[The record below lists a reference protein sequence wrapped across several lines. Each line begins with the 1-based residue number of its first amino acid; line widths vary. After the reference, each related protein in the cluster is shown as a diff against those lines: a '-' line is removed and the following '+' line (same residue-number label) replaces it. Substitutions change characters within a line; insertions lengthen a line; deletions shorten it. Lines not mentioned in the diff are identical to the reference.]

1 MQVAYNSLTE
11 IIMNE
16 LSTRKRHYIESPYSI
31 IEHYNSEQKNIEAY
45 NGRQLLE
52 MIQNADDASVTDK
65 EKIAFIRLKDNV
77 LTIANN
83 GEPFSEGGI
92 ISLMYSDLSPKVKEQ
107 NKIGQKGLGFRS
119 VLSWADEISIDSYD
133 LHLSFSRQHSI
144 GFLQQLINKKTEIR
158 QLIKRKTDE
167 EFPIATLR
175 CPKVHAP
182 RQIVERDYDTIV
194 ALQLKAEVLNDV
206 QTQIINEIDQETLLF
221 LNNLEKII
229 IESPGR
235 NETIVKEV
243 QPNGTVHIDV
253 LDQVG
258 EVLRTKHWHVIE
270 KKDTHKGKNYELKI
284 AWTDNLDDNKYALYS
299 FFKTTVHFGFPAL
312 VHGTFEL
319 NDNRNNLN
327 QDTHGHNMFLFKEL
341 AHLFVEAASLIAEI
355 EPTACYKP
363 LKLLFCKEEPTDPVI
378 QQSGMIEMLYKAV
391 KTANLFPIIIDK
403 YTSWDDAPSF
413 SKYPFAELINP
424 TFCPSLMK
432 YTEDEQVLSFLE
444 LLGIDQ
450 LSLSPKTALRL
461 LHKAAN
467 KITKE
472 DFSRLIYYTVK
483 EYSDDIEQE
492 NPKELPSIFYNR
504 KGKMISFTQPIFMPM
519 GDRYFSL
526 PENLDVQVIDE
537 DLANTLKTCFEAEA
551 LNELAQELSCFRVK
565 PYQFIEIAKYL
576 LIHNKNNGN
585 NLQLLHQSLF
595 GLFITE
601 YRKNK
606 QLPELSVDITIPV
619 FSRKGKKINCSD
631 AYFGKEYGNTLN
643 ESLYAY
649 NQNKFVGSKKRL
661 GLVSNN
667 ETEISEYLNWLG
679 VANRPRKEIIDGDK
693 NFAKF
698 TMSQYDFREKVEDL
712 HFKNFDEY
720 LKIFYGY
727 YKIQVESYDELD
739 QILDN
744 CSVEELVC
752 WVHDDENLRKSLEDN
767 CEQNTES
774 VISIWFHY
782 KQDTRKLRGRK
793 IKSFLKWKIS
803 STNWVRTISGNKA
816 APEICTISRTVTEE
830 FSPLIEIPKIDY
842 NHIAL
847 QEIGLKKENTDY
859 YLTLLGIHR
868 DISSFSGKALY
879 TILTQLPELDPEGK
893 KARTIYREIIENYD
907 ERTLSKSDDAY
918 IGFLKDGIV
927 YSKKEKE
934 FEYKPISEVYYV
946 DNKTYGE
953 SIINQFYT
961 LSLDRRRGKDKVRK
975 VFGVKPLEDLELKL
989 EGEHER
995 HPLQSEFTEEIEF
1008 FKPYVYAFRK
1018 DKDTKGDQRN
1028 SIIAAKFYLVKNA
1041 QVKLHVGEGERKFQL
1056 IDFEFVYLRDT
1067 HSTYIKVPVH
1077 IRTIPELRQEVTF
1090 CESIA
1095 EAFATIL
1102 KVDADRSI
1110 YRELFSR
1117 SPQGR
1122 DEILRSE
1129 LVDLKLEHLEASR
1142 NALNIVSD
1150 PKIQFWQAV
1159 LKCFSKKQLSK
1170 SSISDTNVNA
1180 FIKKCFPN
1188 SFNLLERV
1196 LDRIDYEN
1204 PNEEDTLSLIRDL
1217 FLKINIEIEE
1227 FNKYAFREVDL
1238 TQLYYV
1244 ELKTISENHL
1254 QNFKQK
1260 LFEQLNSSNIQEKK
1274 SFIFKIQEFK
1284 DADIRFSNTLKTDVE
1299 NTFKSW
1305 VLENFEIDLRNTT
1318 TQEIDLNEKYRSN
1331 KESLKAQ
1338 ISQMQVPTSLLETF
1352 LEQIE
1357 HTSLLYFG
1365 ELKELKSLLS
1375 RVIRNLPKSNA
1386 GNGKY
1391 GIPKRLLNIGN
1402 KQLYFEDYE
1411 DLAKQLT
1418 ELKQTFLTPIKRIK
1432 TNRLESTTNGKSNKK
1447 KKRKKRHF
1455 GISKKM
1461 EEELGFVGEFFTYH
1475 NLLQT
1480 QTDVHWVSE
1489 NARKAG
1495 IEFTGDVG
1503 EGYDMTY
1510 RNRYGKRKYVE
1521 VKTVSSNDSEF
1532 PITPN
1537 EVQTGEKLKYD
1548 YEVILVINPLD
1559 TDNLRIETLA
1569 NLFQYKKGERFNDN
1583 SNFSVENDN
1592 YRIKF
1597 NRKD

>member
-1 MQVAYNSLTE
+1 MQGTNNSLTE
-11 IIMNE
+11 IIKDE

-52 MIQNADDASVTDK
+52 MIQNADDASITDK
-65 EKIAFIRLKDNV
+65 EKIAFIHLKDNV

-92 ISLMYSDLSPKVKEQ
+92 ISLMYSDLSPKIKEQ

-119 VLSWADEISIDSYD
+119 VLSWADEITIDSYD

-144 GFLQQLINKKTEIR
+144 DFLQQLINEKTEIR

-182 RQIVERDYDTIV
+182 RQIVERDYDTIIE
-194 ALQLKAEVLNDV
+194 LRLKSEVINDV
-206 QTQIINEIDQETLLF
+206 QAQIINENDQETLLF

-229 IESPGR
+229 IESPER
-235 NETIVKEV
+235 NENIVKGV
-243 QPNGTVHIDV
+243 QPNKTVHIEV
-253 LDQVG
+253 FDQAG
-258 EVLRTKHWHVIE
+258 EVLRTKHWYVIE

-284 AWTDNLDDNKYALYS
+284 AWTDNLDDNKDVLYS
-299 FFKTTVHFGFPAL
+299 FFKTTVHLGFPAL

-319 NDNRNNLN
+319 SDNRKNLN
-327 QDTHGHNMFLFKEL
+327 QDTHGHNMFLFNEL
-341 AHLFVEAASLIAEI
+341 THLFIEAASLIAKI
-355 EPTACYKP
+355 EPITCFKP
-363 LKLLFCKEEPTDPVI
+363 LKLLFCKVAPTDPVI
-378 QQSGMIEMLYKAV
+378 QQSGMIELLYEAV
-391 KTANLFPIIIDK
+391 KTANLLPLIIDK
-403 YTSWDDAPSF
+403 YTSWDGAPSF

-450 LSLSPKTALRL
+450 LSLSPKTALTL
-461 LHKAAN
+461 LHKTAN
-467 KITKE
+467 KIAKK
-472 DFSRLIYYTVK
+472 DFSCLIYYTVK
-483 EYSDDIEQE
+483 EYSIDIEQE
-492 NPKELPSIFYNR
+492 SAIELPSIFYDR
-504 KGKMISFTQPIFMPM
+504 KDNMISFTQPIFMPM
-519 GDRYFSL
+519 GDRSFSL
-526 PENLDVQVIDE
+526 PENLYVQVIDE
-537 DLANTLKTCFEAEA
+537 DLANELKTCFETEDF
-551 LNELAQELSCFRVK
+551 NELAQELSCFRVK

-576 LIHNKNNGN
+576 LIHNKNNDN

-601 YRKNK
+601 YRKNDH
-606 QLPELSVDITIPV
+606 LPELSVDITIQV

-643 ESLYAY
+643 DWLYAY
-649 NQNKFVGSKKRL
+649 DQNKFVGSKKRL
-661 GLVSNN
+661 GLESYD
-667 ETEISEYLNWLG
+667 EAEISAYLNWLG
-679 VANRPRKEIIDGDK
+679 VASHPRKKIIEGDE
-693 NFAKF
+693 NFAEL
-698 TMSQYDFREKVEDL
+698 TMSQFDFREKIDDL
-712 HFKNFDEY
+712 YFKNIEEY
-720 LKIFYGY
+720 LNSFHSYS
-727 YKIQVESYDELD
+727 KIQVESYDELD

-744 CSVEELVC
+744 CLVEELVC
-752 WVHDDENLRKSLEDN
+752 WVHDDENLRKSLEN
-767 CEQNTES
+767 NYEQNSES

-782 KQDTRKLRGRK
+782 KQDTRKVRGRK

-803 STNWVRTISGNKA
+803 STNWVRTISGNEI
-816 APEICTISRTVTEE
+816 APDICTISRTVTEE

-847 QEIGLKKENTDY
+847 QEAGLKKENTDY

-868 DISSFSGKALY
+868 DISSFSAKTLY
-879 TILTQLPELDPEGK
+879 SILSQLPEIDSEGK

-907 ERTLSKSDDAY
+907 DRTLSKSNEAY
-918 IGFLKDGIV
+918 VGFLKDGIV

-961 LSLDRRRGKDKVRK
+961 LALDRRRGKDKVRK
-975 VFGVKPLEDLELKL
+975 VLGVKPLEDLELIL
-989 EGEHER
+989 EGEPER
-995 HPLQSEFTEEIEF
+995 HPLQSEFTEELEF

-1028 SIIAAKFYLVKNA
+1028 SIKDAKFYLVKNA
-1041 QVKLHVGEGERKFQL
+1041 QFKLHVGEDERKFQL
-1056 IDFEFVYLRDT
+1056 FDFEFVYLRDT
-1067 HSTYIKVPVH
+1067 RSTFIKVP
-1077 IRTIPELRQEVTF
+1077 IYIKTIPELRQEITF

-1102 KVDADRSI
+1102 KVDTDRSI

-1117 SPQGR
+1117 SPQDR

-1150 PKIQFWQAV
+1150 PKIQFWEAIF
-1159 LKCFSKKQLSK
+1159 KCFPKKRL
-1170 SSISDTNVNA
+1170 SISSLSDINLNA
-1180 FIKKCFPN
+1180 LIKKCFPN
-1188 SFNLLERV
+1188 SSDFLERV
-1196 LDRIDYEN
+1196 FDRIDYEN
-1204 PNEEDTLSLIRDL
+1204 PNENDTLSLIREL
-1217 FLKINIEIEE
+1217 FLEIDIEIEE

-1254 QNFKQK
+1254 QNFKQI
-1260 LFEQLNSSNIQEKK
+1260 LFEKINSGNIQEKK

-1284 DADIRFSNTLKTDVE
+1284 DVDIRFSNTLKTDIE

-1305 VLENFEIDLRNTT
+1305 VFENFKIDLSNSATK
-1318 TQEIDLNEKYRSN
+1318 EIDLNEKYRAN
-1331 KESLKAQ
+1331 KESLKDQ
-1338 ISQMQVPTSLLETF
+1338 ISQMPVPTSLLETF
-1352 LEQIE
+1352 LNQIE
-1357 HTSLLYFG
+1357 HSSLLYFG
-1365 ELKELKSLLS
+1365 ELKELKGLLKKT
-1375 RVIRNLPKSNA
+1375 IRNLPEPNA
-1386 GNGKY
+1386 GNGKFD
-1391 GIPKRLLNIGN
+1391 IPKRLLNIGD

-1411 DLAKQLT
+1411 ELAKQLT
-1418 ELKQTFLTPIKRIK
+1418 ELKNTFLTPIKRIK
-1432 TNRLESTTNGKSNKK
+1432 TNRLESTTKGKSEKK

-1461 EEELGFVGEFFTYH
+1461 QEEFGFVGEFIAYH

-1503 EGYDMTY
+1503 EGYDITY
-1510 RNRYGKRKYVE
+1510 LNRHSKRKYVE
-1521 VKTVSSNDSEF
+1521 VKAVSSNDSEF

-1537 EVQTGEKLKYD
+1537 EVQTGEKLKSN

-1559 TDNLRIETLA
+1559 TVNLRIEILA
-1569 NLFQYKKGERFNDN
+1569 NLFQYKKGECFNHN

-1597 NRKD
+1597 KRKD